1 MDQSLIYRYRPMKSI
16 LGDYK
21 ELEKQ
26 EIFFASME
34 ELNDPME
41 GSITPFYKGVKEH
54 WIGVF
59 RFYFR
64 EVCNDYLTKNYPG
77 RFSDPK
83 DLLDIENLFIQS
95 ELIQKIVEEMGKS
108 EVYYTN
114 AGIVFCFQYL
124 LHPYIYWF
132 IAFNVDKYLGAAT
145 DQIESMNAIYHS
157 AKKLVEDII
166 DNKITGIHNFIR
178 PQDALQNVEAVY
190 IIQKYIQE
198 NWKLFCFEK
207 TIAES
212 FTGAIYN
219 ASWMIFRKFDES
231 ARPQFRI
238 ASFSKRNDNTSLW
251 GHYANAQKGI
261 CLCYNLISDGKKK
274 SIHFK
279 GNSFENLYFEKVDYR
294 EKLYQGDNAFNILSI
309 FENRLCGSP
318 IDPELMKSPYLQ
330 KTVDWQYEEEYRL
343 LIPNMG
349 KDYAKICYDF
359 SALNSIIFGRNTS
372 FSDRYSVID
381 IIRDKLKK
389 NGQRCFNFYEF
400 NIENDNWSKQPI
412 YTIQ

>member
-41 GSITPFYKGVKEH
+41 GSITPFYQGVKEH

-64 EVCNDYLTKNYPG
+64 EVYNDYLIRNYPG

-83 DLLDIENLFIQS
+83 DLLDIENLFLQS
-95 ELIQKIVEEMGKS
+95 ELIKKIVEAMGKS
-108 EVYYTN
+108 EVHYTN

-145 DQIESMNAIYHS
+145 DQIENMNDQYHR
-157 AKKLVEDII
+157 AKKLVEDIV
-166 DNKITGIHNFIR
+166 DNKIIGIHNFIC
-178 PQDALQNVEAVY
+178 PQDNPQNAAVVD
-190 IIQKYIQE
+190 ITQKNIQKQW
-198 NWKLFCFEK
+198 NLFYFDK

-212 FTGAIYN
+212 FTGALYN
-219 ASWMIFRKFDES
+219 SSWKIFKKFDEVV
-231 ARPQFRI
+231 RPQFRI
-238 ASFSKRNDNTSLW
+238 ASFSKRKDNTSLW
-251 GHYANAQKGI
+251 GHYADAQNGI
-261 CLCYNLISDGKKK
+261 CLCYNLISDEMKK

-279 GNSFENLYFEKVDYR
+279 GNSFKNLYFEKVDYHDN
-294 EKLYQGDNAFNILSI
+294 LYHVDNAFNILSI
-309 FENRLCGSP
+309 WENGFFGSP
-318 IDPELMKSPYLQ
+318 IGQEIIKSPYLQ
-330 KTVDWQYEEEYRL
+330 KTLDWQYEEEYRL